1 MELAPS
7 SPLKVLYNPK
17 AFFTHAAWLH
27 QGFPHCA
34 IFPTAASRRSLGRV
48 SVPMWLIILSDQL
61 EIVALVSLC
70 LPNKLIPPGHI
81 YKRMVSH
88 PFPLRAYAV
97 LAPVSRC
104 CPPLVGSFPG
114 ITHPSATRQPERQAF
129 LLLPFDLHVLSLPP
143 AFNLSHDQTL
153 QFKSLFL
160 LLNNEFNCF
169 VVHSAVPIIET
180 SFLAFR

>member
-1 MELAPS
+1 
-7 SPLKVLYNPK
+7 
-17 AFFTHAAWLH
+17 
-27 QGFPHCA
+27 
-34 IFPTAASRRSLGRV
+34 
-48 SVPMWLIILSDQL
+48 
-61 EIVALVSLC
+61 
-70 LPNKLIPPGHI
+70 
-81 YKRMVSH
+81 MVSH
-88 PFPLRAYAV
+88 PFPLRVYAV

-104 CPPLVGSFPG
+104 CPPLIGSFPG
-114 ITHPSATRQPERQAF
+114 ITHPSATRQPEKQAF

-180 SFLAFR
+180 SFFSLPIIPAECPHRLSKLFVKELSARAEQVSGIL